1 MLHFTHL
8 WFWFAICGTN
18 IQDLNLTVDEEFEH
32 TLAPCKILWLNNYL
46 DQSVNIKTVVFA
58 MEVAAK
64 PDL

>member
-1 MLHFTHL
+1 MLHFTHI

-46 DQSVNIKTVVFA
+46 DQSVSKY
-58 MEVAAK
+58 
-64 PDL
+64 